1 MILMLQRKHKIAGGV
16 IAVLIILGTLAVHV
30 AGNKAAGFVNEMADK
45 QTVLQ
50 GKLEIGHFSA
60 SVSGNVVFENVVWT
74 APDGKKLAEVP
85 EMNVSANL
93 FDILKGS
100 FGINSINSISI
111 EKPQFAVNYTD
122 KDGLD
127 IINYIN
133 FSDKDDETPTEF
145 RGMVEITDGALALDM
160 NGQKLDFSN
169 VEMQANLKEFPDI
182 KFTLQG
188 KNGDADL
195 IGSIDKVYDDVTIG
209 AEVKSLQITELMKVL
224 PSFGELSITGGVING
239 AKLAAGLHDAQWNL
253 NLDGSLSGVAGKAL
267 GYNITDGGGSFAI
280 DNNAASF
287 TAVKGKVEGQDVN
300 MDGKILFQKQGM
312 PTYDLNVAAP
322 SFRVD
327 AVSPGMG
334 ITDSV
339 NINGKVTGP
348 IDAPVINGSFTM
360 DKLEVAPL
368 VATGIN
374 GNYNYTNGLVTL
386 SNTYANVYSG
396 TLGVSGTVEAATKN
410 FALHLSGS
418 GMDSTAVTETQISGP
433 LSFEADASG
442 TGSADSAVAGGTF
455 VIAPGNFAG
464 VPFNS
469 LSGNF
474 SRANGQMT
482 FSGITIGTPLG
493 SFTSNAVMNS
503 SGKITFDKMSESGF
517 TAPTKEEVRENV
529 RQQVGG
535 AVKQGLGKLFGK

>member
-1 MILMLQRKHKIAGGV
+1 MLQRKHKIAGGV

-30 AGNKAAGFVNEMADK
+30 TGNKAAGFVNEMADR

-50 GKLEIGHFSA
+50 GKLQIGHFSA

-209 AEVKSLQITELMKVL
+209 AEVKNLQITELMKVL

-334 ITDSV
+334 IADSV

-503 SGKITFDKMSESGF
+503 NGKITFDKMSESSF

-535 AVKQGLGKLFGK
+535 AVKQGLGKLFNR

>member
-1 MILMLQRKHKIAGGV
+1 MLQRKHKIAGGV

-30 AGNKAAGFVNEMADK
+30 AGNKAAGFVNEMADR
-45 QTVLQ
+45 QTALH
-50 GKLEIGHFSA
+50 GKLQIGHFSA

-209 AEVKSLQITELMKVL
+209 AEVKNLQITELMKVL

-239 AKLAAGLHDAQWNL
+239 AKLAAGLHGAQWNL

-493 SFTSNAVMNS
+493 SFNSNAVMNS
-503 SGKITFDKMSESGF
+503 NGKITFDKMSESSF

>member
-1 MILMLQRKHKIAGGV
+1 MLQRKHKIAGGV

-30 AGNKAAGFVNEMADK
+30 AGNKAAGFVNEMADR

-50 GKLEIGHFSA
+50 GKLQIGHFSA

-209 AEVKSLQITELMKVL
+209 AEVKNLQITELMKVL

-327 AVSPGMG
+327 AVSPGLG

-493 SFTSNAVMNS
+493 SFTSSAVMNS
-503 SGKITFDKMSESGF
+503 NGKITFDKMSESCF

>member
-1 MILMLQRKHKIAGGV
+1 MLQRKHKIAGGV

-30 AGNKAAGFVNEMADK
+30 AGNKAAGFVNEMADR

-50 GKLEIGHFSA
+50 GKLQIGHFSA

-145 RGMVEITDGALALDM
+145 RGMVEITDGVLALDM

-209 AEVKSLQITELMKVL
+209 AEVKNLQITELMKVL

-503 SGKITFDKMSESGF
+503 NGKITFDKMSESGF

-535 AVKQGLGKLFGK
+535 AVKQGLGKLFNR

>member
-1 MILMLQRKHKIAGGV
+1 MLQRKHKIAGGV
-16 IAVLIILGTLAVHV
+16 AAVLIILGTLAVHV
-30 AGNKAAGFVNEMADK
+30 AGNKAAGFVNEMADR

-60 SVSGNVVFENVVWT
+60 SVSGNVVFENVIWT
-74 APDGKKLAEVP
+74 APNGKKLAEVP
-85 EMNVSANL
+85 VMNVSANL
-93 FDILKGS
+93 FDVLKGS

-111 EKPQFAVNYTD
+111 EKPQLAVDYTD

-133 FSDKDDETPTEF
+133 FSKKEDEKPTEF

-160 NGQKLDFSN
+160 NGQKLDFDG
-169 VEMQANLKEFPDI
+169 VEMQANLKEFPDV

-195 IGSIDKVYDDVTIG
+195 IGSIDKVYDDVSIG
-209 AEVKSLQITELMKVL
+209 AEVKNLQITELMKVL

-239 AKLAAGLHDAQWNL
+239 AKLTAGLHDAQWKL
-253 NLDGSLSGVAGKAL
+253 NLDGSLANVAGKAL
-267 GYNITDGGGSFAI
+267 GYNISDGSGSFAI
-280 DNNAASF
+280 DNSAAVF
-287 TAVKGKVEGQDVN
+287 TGVKGKVEGQDVN
-300 MDGKILFQKQGM
+300 MDGKILFAKQGM
-312 PTYDLNVAAP
+312 PTYDLNVSAP

-327 AVSPGMG
+327 AVSPGLG
-334 ITDSV
+334 VTDSV

-374 GNYNYTNGLVTL
+374 GNYNYTGGLVTL
-386 SNTYANVYSG
+386 SNTYANVYNG

-410 FALHLSGS
+410 FALHLFGS

-433 LSFEADASG
+433 LAFEADASG
-442 TGSADSAVAGGTF
+442 TGSAESAVANGTF
-455 VIAPGNFAG
+455 NIAPGNFAG

-503 SGKITFDKMSESGF
+503 NGKITFDKMSESSF
-517 TAPTKEEVRENV
+517 TAPTKEEVQQNV
-529 RQQVGG
+529 REQVGG
-535 AVKQGLGKLFGK
+535 AVKQGLGKLFNR

>member
-1 MILMLQRKHKIAGGV
+1 MLQRKHKIAGGV

-30 AGNKAAGFVNEMADK
+30 AGNKAAGFVNEMADR

-50 GKLEIGHFSA
+50 GKLQIGHFSA

-209 AEVKSLQITELMKVL
+209 AEVKNLQITELMKVL
-224 PSFGELSITGGVING
+224 PPSFGELSITGGVING

-327 AVSPGMG
+327 AVSPGLG

-339 NINGKVTGP
+339 NINGKP
-348 IDAPVINGSFTM
+348 D
-360 DKLEVAPL
+360 
-368 VATGIN
+368 
-374 GNYNYTNGLVTL
+374 
-386 SNTYANVYSG
+386 
-396 TLGVSGTVEAATKN
+396 
-410 FALHLSGS
+410 
-418 GMDSTAVTETQISGP
+418 
-433 LSFEADASG
+433 
-442 TGSADSAVAGGTF
+442 
-455 VIAPGNFAG
+455 
-464 VPFNS
+464 
-469 LSGNF
+469 
-474 SRANGQMT
+474 
-482 FSGITIGTPLG
+482 
-493 SFTSNAVMNS
+493 
-503 SGKITFDKMSESGF
+503 
-517 TAPTKEEVRENV
+517 
-529 RQQVGG
+529 
-535 AVKQGLGKLFGK
+535 

>member
-1 MILMLQRKHKIAGGV
+1 MLQRKHKIAGGV

-30 AGNKAAGFVNEMADK
+30 AGNKAAGFVNEMADR

-50 GKLEIGHFSA
+50 GKLQIGHFSA

-209 AEVKSLQITELMKVL
+209 AEVKNLQITELMKVL

-327 AVSPGMG
+327 AVSPGLG

-442 TGSADSAVAGGTF
+442 TGSADSAVAGGMF

-503 SGKITFDKMSESGF
+503 NGKITFDKMSESSF

>member
-1 MILMLQRKHKIAGGV
+1 MLQRKHKIAGGV

-74 APDGKKLAEVP
+74 APNGKKLAEVP

-133 FSDKDDETPTEF
+133 FSDKDDDKPTEF

-160 NGQKLDFSN
+160 NEQKLDFSN

-209 AEVKSLQITELMKVL
+209 AEVKNLQITELMKVL

-327 AVSPGMG
+327 AVSPGLG

-503 SGKITFDKMSESGF
+503 NGKITFDKMSESSF

>member
-1 MILMLQRKHKIAGGV
+1 MLQRKHKIAGGV
-16 IAVLIILGTLAVHV
+16 IAALVILGTLAVHV
-30 AGNKAAGFVNEMADK
+30 AGNKAAGFVNEMADR

-50 GKLEIGHFSA
+50 GKLQIGHFSA

-209 AEVKSLQITELMKVL
+209 AEVKNLQITELMKVL

-267 GYNITDGGGSFAI
+267 GYNITDGSGTFAI
-280 DNNAASF
+280 DNNAATF

-327 AVSPGMG
+327 AVSPGLG

-455 VIAPGNFAG
+455 IIAPGNFAG

-503 SGKITFDKMSESGF
+503 NGKITFDKMSEAAF
-517 TAPTKEEVRENV
+517 NVPTKEEVRENV

-535 AVKQGLGKLFGK
+535 AVKQGLGKLFNR

>member
-1 MILMLQRKHKIAGGV
+1 MLQRKHKIAGGV

-30 AGNKAAGFVNEMADK
+30 AGNKAAGFVNEMADR

-50 GKLEIGHFSA
+50 GKLQIGHFSA

-209 AEVKSLQITELMKVL
+209 AEVKNLQITELMKVL

-239 AKLAAGLHDAQWNL
+239 AKLAAGLHSAQWSL

-503 SGKITFDKMSESGF
+503 NGKITFDKMSESSF

>member
-1 MILMLQRKHKIAGGV
+1 MLQRKHKIAGGV

-30 AGNKAAGFVNEMADK
+30 AGNKAAGFVNEMADR

-50 GKLEIGHFSA
+50 GKLQIGHFSA

-209 AEVKSLQITELMKVL
+209 AEVKNLQITELMKVL

-327 AVSPGMG
+327 AVSPGLG

-503 SGKITFDKMSESGF
+503 NGKITFDKMSESGF
-517 TAPTKEEVRENV
+517 TAHTKEEVRENV

>member
-1 MILMLQRKHKIAGGV
+1 MLQRKHKIAGGV

-30 AGNKAAGFVNEMADK
+30 AGNKAAGFVNEMADR

-50 GKLEIGHFSA
+50 GKLQIGHFSA

-74 APDGKKLAEVP
+74 APNGKKLAEVP

-209 AEVKSLQITELMKVL
+209 AEVKNLQITELMKVL

-503 SGKITFDKMSESGF
+503 NGKITFDKMSESSF
-517 TAPTKEEVRENV
+517 SAPTKEEVRENV

-535 AVKQGLGKLFGK
+535 AVKQGFGKLFGK

>member
-1 MILMLQRKHKIAGGV
+1 MLQRKHKIAGGV

-30 AGNKAAGFVNEMADK
+30 AGNKAAGFVNEMADR

-50 GKLEIGHFSA
+50 GKLQIGHFSA

-74 APDGKKLAEVP
+74 APNGKKLAEVP

-209 AEVKSLQITELMKVL
+209 AEVKNLQITELMKVL

-327 AVSPGMG
+327 AVSPGLG

-433 LSFEADASG
+433 LSFEADARG

>member
-1 MILMLQRKHKIAGGV
+1 MLQRKHKIAGGV

-30 AGNKAAGFVNEMADK
+30 AGNKAAGFVNEMADR

-50 GKLEIGHFSA
+50 GKLQIGHFSA

-209 AEVKSLQITELMKVL
+209 AEVKNLQITELMKVL

-327 AVSPGMG
+327 AVSPGLG

-503 SGKITFDKMSESGF
+503 NGKITFDKMSESSF

-535 AVKQGLGKLFGK
+535 AVKQGLGKLFNR

>member
-1 MILMLQRKHKIAGGV
+1 M
-16 IAVLIILGTLAVHV
+16 LIILGTLAVHV
-30 AGNKAAGFVNEMADK
+30 AGNKAAGFVNEMADR

-50 GKLEIGHFSA
+50 GKLQIGHFSA

-145 RGMVEITDGALALDM
+145 RGMVEITDGALALNM

-209 AEVKSLQITELMKVL
+209 AEVKNLQITELMKVL

-503 SGKITFDKMSESGF
+503 NGKITFDKMSESSF

>member
-1 MILMLQRKHKIAGGV
+1 MLQRKHKIAGGV

-30 AGNKAAGFVNEMADK
+30 AGNKAAGFVNEMADR

-50 GKLEIGHFSA
+50 GKLQIGHFSA

-209 AEVKSLQITELMKVL
+209 AEVKNLQITELMKVL

-267 GYNITDGGGSFAI
+267 GYNITDGGGSFDI

-327 AVSPGMG
+327 AVSPGLG

-503 SGKITFDKMSESGF
+503 NGKITFDKMSEAAF
-517 TAPTKEEVRENV
+517 NVPTKEEVRENV

-535 AVKQGLGKLFGK
+535 AVKQSLGKLFNR

>member
-1 MILMLQRKHKIAGGV
+1 MLQRKHKIAGGV

-30 AGNKAAGFVNEMADK
+30 AGNKAAGFVNEMADR

-50 GKLEIGHFSA
+50 GKLQIGHFSA

-209 AEVKSLQITELMKVL
+209 AEVKNLQITELMKVL

-239 AKLAAGLHDAQWNL
+239 AKLAAGLHGAQWNL

-327 AVSPGMG
+327 AVSPGLG

-503 SGKITFDKMSESGF
+503 NGKITFDKMSESSF
-517 TAPTKEEVRENV
+517 SAPTKEEVRENV
-529 RQQVGG
+529 RHQVGG
-535 AVKQGLGKLFGK
+535 AVKQGFGKLFGK

>member
-1 MILMLQRKHKIAGGV
+1 MLV
-16 IAVLIILGTLAVHV
+16 ILGTLAVHV
-30 AGNKAAGFVNEMADK
+30 AGNKAAGFVSEMADK

-50 GKLEIGHFSA
+50 GKLQIGHFSA

-145 RGMVEITDGALALDM
+145 RGMVEITDGALVLDM

-209 AEVKSLQITELMKVL
+209 AEVKNLQITELMKVL

-239 AKLAAGLHDAQWNL
+239 AKLAAGLHDAKWNL

-327 AVSPGMG
+327 AVSPGLG

-396 TLGVSGTVEAATKN
+396 TLGVSG
-410 FALHLSGS
+410 
-418 GMDSTAVTETQISGP
+418 P

-474 SRANGQMT
+474 TRANGQMT

-503 SGKITFDKMSESGF
+503 NGKITFDKMSESGF

>member
-1 MILMLQRKHKIAGGV
+1 MLQRKHKIAGGV

-30 AGNKAAGFVNEMADK
+30 AGNKAAGFVNEMADR

-50 GKLEIGHFSA
+50 GKLQIGHFSA

-209 AEVKSLQITELMKVL
+209 AEVKNLQITELMKVL

-239 AKLAAGLHDAQWNL
+239 AKLAAGLHGAQWNL

-493 SFTSNAVMNS
+493 SFTSSAVMNS
-503 SGKITFDKMSESGF
+503 NGKITFDKMSESDF

>member
-1 MILMLQRKHKIAGGV
+1 MLQRKHKIAGGV

-30 AGNKAAGFVNEMADK
+30 AGNKAAGFVNEMADR

-50 GKLEIGHFSA
+50 GKLQIGHFSA

-209 AEVKSLQITELMKVL
+209 AEVKNLQITELMKVL

-327 AVSPGMG
+327 AVSPGLG

-503 SGKITFDKMSESGF
+503 NGKITFDKMSESSF
-517 TAPTKEEVRENV
+517 SAPTKEEVRENV
-529 RQQVGG
+529 RHQVGG
-535 AVKQGLGKLFGK
+535 AVKQGFGKLFGK

>member
-1 MILMLQRKHKIAGGV
+1 MLQRKHKIAGGV

-30 AGNKAAGFVNEMADK
+30 AGNKAAGFVNEMADR

-50 GKLEIGHFSA
+50 GKLQIGHFSA

-100 FGINSINSISI
+100 FDINSINSISI

-182 KFTLQG
+182 KFILQG

-209 AEVKSLQITELMKVL
+209 AEVKNLQITELMKVL

-239 AKLAAGLHDAQWNL
+239 AKLAAGLHGAQWSL

-503 SGKITFDKMSESGF
+503 NGKITFDKMSESSF
-517 TAPTKEEVRENV
+517 IAPTKEEVRENV
-529 RQQVGG
+529 REQVGG

>member
-1 MILMLQRKHKIAGGV
+1 MLQRKHKIAGGV

-30 AGNKAAGFVNEMADK
+30 AGNKAAGFVNEMADR

-50 GKLEIGHFSA
+50 GKLQIGHFSA

-209 AEVKSLQITELMKVL
+209 AEVKNLQITELMKVL

-239 AKLAAGLHDAQWNL
+239 AKLAAGMHDAQWNL

-327 AVSPGMG
+327 AVSPGLG

-503 SGKITFDKMSESGF
+503 NGKITFDKMSESSF
-517 TAPTKEEVRENV
+517 SAPTKEEVRENV

-535 AVKQGLGKLFGK
+535 AVKQGFGKLFGK

>member
-1 MILMLQRKHKIAGGV
+1 M
-16 IAVLIILGTLAVHV
+16 LIILGTLAVHV
-30 AGNKAAGFVNEMADK
+30 AGNKAAGFVNEMADR

-50 GKLEIGHFSA
+50 GKLQIGHFSA

-209 AEVKSLQITELMKVL
+209 AEVKNLQITELMKVL

-239 AKLAAGLHDAQWNL
+239 AKLAAGLHDAQWKL

-327 AVSPGMG
+327 AVSPGLG

-493 SFTSNAVMNS
+493 SFTSSAVMNS
-503 SGKITFDKMSESGF
+503 NGKITFDKMSESGF
-517 TAPTKEEVRENV
+517 TTPTKEEVRENV

>member
-1 MILMLQRKHKIAGGV
+1 MLQRKHKIAGGV

-30 AGNKAAGFVNEMADK
+30 AGNKAAGFVNEMADR

-50 GKLEIGHFSA
+50 GKLQIGHFSA

-145 RGMVEITDGALALDM
+145 RGMVEITDGVLALDM

-209 AEVKSLQITELMKVL
+209 AEVKNLQITELMKVL
-224 PSFGELSITGGVING
+224 PSFGELSINGGVING

-267 GYNITDGGGSFAI
+267 GYNITDGGGSFTI

-327 AVSPGMG
+327 AVSPGLG

-503 SGKITFDKMSESGF
+503 NGKITFDKMSESGF
-517 TAPTKEEVRENV
+517 NAPTKEEVRENV
-529 RQQVGG
+529 REQVGG

>member
-1 MILMLQRKHKIAGGV
+1 MLQRKHKIAGGV

-30 AGNKAAGFVNEMADK
+30 AGNKAAGFVNEMADR

-50 GKLEIGHFSA
+50 GKLQIGHFSA

-133 FSDKDDETPTEF
+133 FSNKDDETPTEF

-209 AEVKSLQITELMKVL
+209 AEVKNLQITELMKVL

-327 AVSPGMG
+327 AVSPGLG

-503 SGKITFDKMSESGF
+503 NGKITFDKMSESGL

>member
-1 MILMLQRKHKIAGGV
+1 M
-16 IAVLIILGTLAVHV
+16 LIILGTLAVHV
-30 AGNKAAGFVNEMADK
+30 AGNKAAGFVNEMADR

-209 AEVKSLQITELMKVL
+209 AEVKNLQITELMKVL

-239 AKLAAGLHDAQWNL
+239 AKLAAGLHDAKWNL

-267 GYNITDGGGSFAI
+267 GYNITDGSGTFAI

-327 AVSPGMG
+327 AVSPGLG
-334 ITDSV
+334 ITDNV

-503 SGKITFDKMSESGF
+503 NGKITFDKMSESGF

>member
-1 MILMLQRKHKIAGGV
+1 MLQRKHKIAGGV

-30 AGNKAAGFVNEMADK
+30 AGNKAAGFVNEMADR

-50 GKLEIGHFSA
+50 GKLQIGHFSA

-209 AEVKSLQITELMKVL
+209 AEVKNLQITELMKVL

-253 NLDGSLSGVAGKAL
+253 NLEGSLSGVAGKAL

-327 AVSPGMG
+327 AVSPGLG

-503 SGKITFDKMSESGF
+503 NGKITFDKMSEAAF
-517 TAPTKEEVRENV
+517 NVPTKEEVRENV

>member
-1 MILMLQRKHKIAGGV
+1 MLQRKHKIAGGV

-30 AGNKAAGFVNEMADK
+30 AGNKAAGFVNEMADR

-50 GKLEIGHFSA
+50 GKLQIGHFSA

-209 AEVKSLQITELMKVL
+209 AEVKNLQITELMKVL

-503 SGKITFDKMSESGF
+503 NGKITFDKMSESSF
-517 TAPTKEEVRENV
+517 TASTKEEVRENV

>member
-1 MILMLQRKHKIAGGV
+1 MMLQRKHKIAGGV
-16 IAVLIILGTLAVHV
+16 IAVLIIVGTLAVHV
-30 AGNKAAGFVNEMADK
+30 AGNKAAGFVSEMADK

-60 SVSGNVVFENVVWT
+60 SVSGNVVFEDVVWT
-74 APDGKKLAEVP
+74 APGGKKLAEVP
-85 EMNVSANL
+85 VMNVSANL
-93 FDILKGS
+93 FDLVKGD

-111 EKPQFAVNYTD
+111 EKPQLAVNYTD
-122 KDGLD
+122 ADGLD

-133 FSDKDDETPTEF
+133 FSKEEDSEPTEF
-145 RGMVEITDGALALDM
+145 RGMVEIEDGALALDM
-160 NGQKLDFSN
+160 NGQQLAFDN
-169 VEMQANLKEFPDI
+169 VQMQANLNEFPDI

-188 KNGDADL
+188 KNGEADL
-195 IGSIDKVYDDVTIG
+195 IGSIDKKYDDVNIG
-209 AEVKSLQITELMKVL
+209 AEVKNLQLTELMKVL

-239 AKLAAGLHDAQWNL
+239 AKLSAALADSQWKL
-253 NLDGSLSGVAGKAL
+253 NLDGSLSSVAGKAL
-267 GYNITDGGGSFAI
+267 GYNIADGSGSFAI
-280 DNNAASF
+280 DNNAANF
-287 TAVKGKVEGQDVN
+287 KDVKAKVEGQDVS
-300 MDGKILFQKQGM
+300 MEGKILLPKTGV

-327 AVSPGMG
+327 AVSPGLG
-334 ITDSV
+334 VTDSV

-348 IDAPVINGSFTM
+348 LDSPVINGSFTM

-386 SNTYANVYSG
+386 TNTYANVYSG
-396 TLGVSGTVEAATKN
+396 TLGVTGTVEAATKN

-433 LSFEADASG
+433 LSFEADATG
-442 TGSADSAVAGGTF
+442 TGSADSAVANGNFT
-455 VIAPGNFAG
+455 IAPGNFAG

-469 LSGNF
+469 LTGNF

-493 SFTSNAVMNS
+493 SYTSNAVMNS
-503 SGKITFDKMSESGF
+503 SGKITFDKMSEGSF

-535 AVKQGLGKLFGK
+535 AVKQGIGKLFGR

>member
-1 MILMLQRKHKIAGGV
+1 M
-16 IAVLIILGTLAVHV
+16 LIILGTLAVHV
-30 AGNKAAGFVNEMADK
+30 AGNKAAGFVSEMADR

-209 AEVKSLQITELMKVL
+209 AEVKNLQITELMKVL
-224 PSFGELSITGGVING
+224 PSFGELSIT
-239 AKLAAGLHDAQWNL
+239 AALLTAPNL
-253 NLDGSLSGVAGKAL
+253 QL
-267 GYNITDGGGSFAI
+267 GC
-280 DNNAASF
+280 
-287 TAVKGKVEGQDVN
+287 
-300 MDGKILFQKQGM
+300 
-312 PTYDLNVAAP
+312 
-322 SFRVD
+322 
-327 AVSPGMG
+327 
-334 ITDSV
+334 
-339 NINGKVTGP
+339 
-348 IDAPVINGSFTM
+348 TM
-360 DKLEVAPL
+360 L
-368 VATGIN
+368 
-374 GNYNYTNGLVTL
+374 
-386 SNTYANVYSG
+386 SG
-396 TLGVSGTVEAATKN
+396 TLTLTAA
-410 FALHLSGS
+410 
-418 GMDSTAVTETQISGP
+418 
-433 LSFEADASG
+433 
-442 TGSADSAVAGGTF
+442 
-455 VIAPGNFAG
+455 
-464 VPFNS
+464 
-469 LSGNF
+469 
-474 SRANGQMT
+474 
-482 FSGITIGTPLG
+482 
-493 SFTSNAVMNS
+493 
-503 SGKITFDKMSESGF
+503 
-517 TAPTKEEVRENV
+517 
-529 RQQVGG
+529 
-535 AVKQGLGKLFGK
+535 

>member
-1 MILMLQRKHKIAGGV
+1 MLQRKHKIAGGV
-16 IAVLIILGTLAVHV
+16 IAVMIILGTLAVHV
-30 AGNKAAGFVNEMADK
+30 AGNKAAGFVNEMADR

-74 APDGKKLAEVP
+74 APNGKKLAEVP

-209 AEVKSLQITELMKVL
+209 AEVKNLQITELMKVL

-280 DNNAASF
+280 DNNAALF

-327 AVSPGMG
+327 AVSPGLG

-482 FSGITIGTPLG
+482 FSGITIGTQLG

-503 SGKITFDKMSESGF
+503 NGKITFDKMSESSF

-535 AVKQGLGKLFGK
+535 AVKQGLGKLFGN

>member
-1 MILMLQRKHKIAGGV
+1 MMLQRKHKIAGGV
-16 IAVLIILGTLAVHV
+16 IAVLIIVGTLAVHV
-30 AGNKAAGFVNEMADK
+30 AGNKAAGFVSEMADK

-60 SVSGNVVFENVVWT
+60 SVSGNVVFEDVVWT
-74 APDGKKLAEVP
+74 APGGKKLAEVP
-85 EMNVSANL
+85 VMNVSANL
-93 FDILKGS
+93 FDLVKGD

-111 EKPQFAVNYTD
+111 EKPQLAVNYTD
-122 KDGLD
+122 ADGLD

-133 FSDKDDETPTEF
+133 FSKEEDSEPTEF
-145 RGMVEITDGALALDM
+145 RGMVEIEDGALALDM
-160 NGQKLDFSN
+160 NGQQLAFDN
-169 VEMQANLKEFPDI
+169 VQMQANLNEFPDI

-188 KNGDADL
+188 KNGEADL
-195 IGSIDKVYDDVTIG
+195 IGSIDKKYDDVNIG
-209 AEVKSLQITELMKVL
+209 AEVKNLQLTELMKVL

-239 AKLAAGLHDAQWNL
+239 AKLTAALADSQWKL
-253 NLDGSLSGVAGKAL
+253 NLDGSLSSVAGKAL
-267 GYNITDGGGSFAI
+267 GYNIADGSGSFAI
-280 DNNAASF
+280 DNNAANF
-287 TAVKGKVEGQDVN
+287 KDVKAKVEGQDVS
-300 MDGKILFQKQGM
+300 MEGKILLPKTGV

-327 AVSPGMG
+327 AVSPGLG
-334 ITDSV
+334 VTDSV

-348 IDAPVINGSFTM
+348 LDSPVINGSFTM

-386 SNTYANVYSG
+386 TNTYANVYSG
-396 TLGVSGTVEAATKN
+396 TLGVTGTVEAATKN

-433 LSFEADASG
+433 LSFEADATG
-442 TGSADSAVAGGTF
+442 TGSADSAVANGNFT
-455 VIAPGNFAG
+455 IAPGNFAG

-469 LSGNF
+469 LTGNF

-482 FSGITIGTPLG
+482 FSNITIGTPLG
-493 SFTSNAVMNS
+493 SYTSNAVMNS
-503 SGKITFDKMSESGF
+503 SGKITFDKMSEGSF

-535 AVKQGLGKLFGK
+535 AVKQGIGKLFGR

>member
-1 MILMLQRKHKIAGGV
+1 MLQRKHKIAGGV
-16 IAVLIILGTLAVHV
+16 AAVLIILGTLAVHV
-30 AGNKAAGFVNEMADK
+30 AGNKAAGFVSEMADR

-60 SVSGNVVFENVVWT
+60 SVSGNVVFENVIWT
-74 APDGKKLAEVP
+74 APNGKKLAEVP
-85 EMNVSANL
+85 VMNVSANL

-111 EKPQFAVNYTD
+111 EKPQLAVDYTD

-133 FSDKDDETPTEF
+133 FSKKEDEKPTEF

-160 NGQKLDFSN
+160 NGQKLDFDG
-169 VEMQANLKEFPDI
+169 VEMQANLKEFPDV

-195 IGSIDKVYDDVTIG
+195 IGSIDKVYDDVSIG
-209 AEVKSLQITELMKVL
+209 AEVKNLQITELMKVL

-239 AKLAAGLHDAQWNL
+239 AKLTAGLHDAQWKL
-253 NLDGSLSGVAGKAL
+253 NLDGSLANVAGKAL
-267 GYNITDGGGSFAI
+267 GYNISDGSGSFAI
-280 DNNAASF
+280 DNSAAVF
-287 TAVKGKVEGQDVN
+287 TGVKGKVEGQDVN
-300 MDGKILFQKQGM
+300 MDGKILFAKQGM
-312 PTYDLNVAAP
+312 PTYDLNVSAP

-327 AVSPGMG
+327 AVSPGLG
-334 ITDSV
+334 VTDSV

-374 GNYNYTNGLVTL
+374 GNYNYTGGLVTL
-386 SNTYANVYSG
+386 SNTYANVYNG
-396 TLGVSGTVEAATKN
+396 ILGVSGTVEAATKN

-433 LSFEADASG
+433 LAFEADASG
-442 TGSADSAVAGGTF
+442 TGSAESAVANGTF
-455 VIAPGNFAG
+455 NIAPGNFAG

-503 SGKITFDKMSESGF
+503 NGKITFDKMSESSF
-517 TAPTKEEVRENV
+517 TAPTKEEVQQNV
-529 RQQVGG
+529 REQVGG
-535 AVKQGLGKLFGK
+535 AVKQGIGKLFNR

>member
-1 MILMLQRKHKIAGGV
+1 MLQRKHKIAGGV

-30 AGNKAAGFVNEMADK
+30 AGNKAAGFVNEMADR

-160 NGQKLDFSN
+160 NGQKLDFSS

-209 AEVKSLQITELMKVL
+209 AEVKNLQITELMKVL

-503 SGKITFDKMSESGF
+503 NGKITFDKMSESSF

-535 AVKQGLGKLFGK
+535 AVKQGLGKLFNR